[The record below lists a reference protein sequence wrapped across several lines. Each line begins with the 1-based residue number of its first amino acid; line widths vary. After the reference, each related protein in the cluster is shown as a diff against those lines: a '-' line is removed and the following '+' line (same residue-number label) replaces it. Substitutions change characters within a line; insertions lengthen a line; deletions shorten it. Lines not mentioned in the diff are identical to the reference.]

1 MILKH
6 RDKDLLRFEWL
17 EPQGVRIV
25 SVNESERRFLPLDFK
40 GGVSEKNLWKWLS
53 VRLIPRN
60 RRNVEVLV
68 TATGL
73 DSRNVRGIIEI
84 CRGLS
89 LNDVFGATQ
98 KVGTVNSANSE
109 SLALQIVANIKA
121 DPFASYE
128 ELSDIL
134 GIPRRTLAR
143 RIKELVSAGLIRRS
157 GAAKNGHWEIV
168 EGVAE

>member
-25 SVNESERRFLPLDFK
+25 SVNERILQIEQF
-40 GGVSEKNLWKWLS
+40 SEK
-53 VRLIPRN
+53 
-60 RRNVEVLV
+60 
-68 TATGL
+68 A
-73 DSRNVRGIIEI
+73 D
-84 CRGLS
+84 
-89 LNDVFGATQ
+89 DVFGATQ
-98 KVGTVNSANSE
+98 KVGTVKSVNSE
-109 SLALQIVANIKA
+109 SLALQIVTNIKA

-143 RIKELVSAGLIRRS
+143 RMKELVSAGLIRRS

-168 EGVAE
+168 ERAAK